1 MNGYRLPT
9 TPPGPP
15 DGDKIVYV
23 EEAVER
29 DRQIA
34 VVDVETGGKTQLT
47 HRGWNITPSWFD
59 PKSLSVSPRLH
70 LLTTTWGK
78 IKAD

>member
-1 MNGYRLPT
+1 MMKNIPFQFFFALSLT
-9 TPPGPP
+9 LI
-15 DGDKIVYV
+15 IV
-23 EEAVER
+23 
-29 DRQIA
+29 
-34 VVDVETGGKTQLT
+34 VVDVETGRKTQLT

-59 PKSLSVSPRLH
+59 PKSLSVSPQLH